1 MNPKRLQACGI
12 VLGLALFVA
21 TGLLV
26 LTGADRPTLLKEK
39 ARPPVADSNT
49 AALRALGESFGEIA
63 ERVGPSVV
71 TVYSEKVVKLRQPD
85 FSFPFGGDSPFRWF
99 FGDEDSPQPR
109 PRQPRPREYKFSQS
123 GLGSGIIIDKDGH
136 ILTNNH
142 VVNDVN
148 EIKIILAD
156 KREFPAE
163 VVGTDPKTDLAV
175 IKIKGKVPHDL
186 PAAELGDSDA
196 VRVGDWVLAIGA
208 PFGYVQTLTHGIIS
222 AKGRT
227 GVGPDDGNYE
237 DFLQTD
243 APINPGN
250 SGGPLV
256 NLRGEVVGINSAIA
270 TSVGQFA
277 GVGFAIPINM
287 ARDVMNE
294 LVKTGKV
301 RRGFLGIII
310 QNVDE
315 DLARQFGLSDN
326 NGALV
331 SQVTKD
337 SPAGKAGVKV
347 GDIILR
353 YNGKKIED
361 TRHLRNLVAATAP
374 NEKVEVTV
382 FRDGKERAFQVSV
395 GELAPGKAEAE
406 GESEEAKSASSDLGL
421 GVAPLTA
428 ASAKQ
433 YNLDENDKGVVV
445 TDVDEASPAAD
456 AELRPGDFI
465 TEVDRQPVTTVDEF
479 REALAKAKG
488 KDSLLILAKRGGA
501 SRFVILRRKAQ

>member
-1 MNPKRLQACGI
+1 MKPRRLQAIGI
-12 VLGLALFVA
+12 VLGVALFVA
-21 TGLLV
+21 AGLLV
-26 LTGADRPTLLKEK
+26 FTGADRPIPSKEK
-39 ARPPVADSNT
+39 AMPPVADGNT
-49 AALRALGESFGEIA
+49 AALRALGKSFGDIA

-71 TVYSEKVVKLRQPD
+71 TVYSEKVVKFRQPG
-85 FSFPFGGDSPFRWF
+85 FSFPFGDDSPFRWF
-99 FGDEDSPQPR
+99 FGDEDSPPPR
-109 PRQPRPREYKFSQS
+109 SRQPREREYKFSQS

-148 EIKIILAD
+148 EIKVILAD

-163 VVGTDPKTDLAV
+163 IVGTDPKTDIAV
-175 IKIKGKVPHDL
+175 IKIKGQVPHDL
-186 PAAELGDSDA
+186 AAAVLGDSDE

-227 GVGPDDGNYE
+227 GVGQDTGNYE

-256 NLRGEVVGINSAIA
+256 NLRGEVVGINTAIA
-270 TSVGQFA
+270 TSIGQFA

-310 QNVDE
+310 QNVDG

-337 SPAGKAGVKV
+337 SPAGKAGIKV
-347 GDIILR
+347 GDIIVR
-353 YNGKKIED
+353 YSGKKIED

-374 NEKVEVTV
+374 NEKVDITV
-382 FRDGKERAFQVSV
+382 LRDGKERTFKATV
-395 GELAPGKAEAE
+395 GELPPGKGE
-406 GESEEAKSASSDLGL
+406 GEGDSEESKSTSSDLGL
-421 GVAPLTA
+421 SVAPLTA
-428 ASAKQ
+428 ANAKQ

-445 TDVDEASPAAD
+445 TDVDHGSPAAD
-456 AELRPGDFI
+456 AELRPGDLI
-465 TEVDRQPVTTVDEF
+465 TEVDRQPVTSVDEF
-479 REALAKAKG
+479 QEALAKAKE
-488 KDSLLILAKRGGA
+488 KDSLLILVKRDGA
-501 SRFVILRRKAQ
+501 SRFVILRRKAK

>member
-1 MNPKRLQACGI
+1 MKPGRLQATGI
-12 VLGLALFVA
+12 ALGVALFVA
-21 TGLLV
+21 TGLLA
-26 LTGADRPTLLKEK
+26 LTGADRPATSKEK
-39 ARPPVADSNT
+39 TKPPVADGNT
-49 AALRALGESFGEIA
+49 AILRTLGESFGEIA

-85 FSFPFGGDSPFRWF
+85 FSFPFGDDSPFRWF
-99 FGDEDSPQPR
+99 FGDEDSPQQR
-109 PRQPRPREYKFSQS
+109 RQPHQRQQEFRQ
-123 GLGSGIIIDKDGH
+123 GGMGSGIVIDKDGH

-163 VVGTDPKTDLAV
+163 IVGTDPKTDLAV
-175 IKIKGKVPHDL
+175 IKIKGKIPRDL
-186 PAAELGDSDA
+186 PAAALGDSDD

-208 PFGYVQTLTHGIIS
+208 PFGYAQTVTHGIIS

-227 GVGPDDGNYE
+227 GVDRNNGNYE

-256 NLRGEVVGINSAIA
+256 NLHGEVVGINTAIA

-287 ARDVMNE
+287 AREVMNE

-301 RRGFLGIII
+301 RRGFLGIGI

-315 DLARQFGLSDN
+315 DLAQKFGLTDSK
-326 NGALV
+326 GALV
-331 SQVTKD
+331 SQVNKN
-337 SPAGKAGVKV
+337 SPAEKAGIKL
-347 GDIILR
+347 GDVIVR

-361 TRHLRNLVAATAP
+361 TRQLRNLVAATAP
-374 NEKVEVTV
+374 NEKAEVTV
-382 FRDGKERAFQVSV
+382 FRDGKERPFKVAV
-395 GELAPGKAEAE
+395 GELASAPTE
-406 GESEEAKSASSDLGL
+406 GGGETEESKSASSDFGL
-421 GVAPLTA
+421 SVAPLTPA
-428 ASAKQ
+428 NAKQ
-433 YNLDENDKGVVV
+433 YNLDGTDKGVVV
-445 TDVDEASPAAD
+445 ADVEEGSSAAD
-456 AELRPGDFI
+456 AELHPGDLI
-465 TEVDRQPVTTVDEF
+465 TEVDRQPVTSVNEF
-479 REALAKAKG
+479 RDTLAKAKD
-488 KDSLLILAKRGGA
+488 KESVLILVKRDGA
-501 SRFVILRRKAQ
+501 SRFVILRRKEK

>member
-1 MNPKRLQACGI
+1 MKPRRLQAIGI

-21 TGLLV
+21 TGLTV
-26 LTGADRPTLLKEK
+26 FIGADRPASSKEK
-39 ARPPVADSNT
+39 ARPSVAEGNT
-49 AALRALGESFGEIA
+49 ATLRALGESFGEIA

-85 FSFPFGGDSPFRWF
+85 FSFPFGGDMPFRWF

-109 PRQPRPREYKFSQS
+109 SPQPRQREYKFSQS

-148 EIKIILAD
+148 EIKIMLAD
-156 KREFPAE
+156 KRKFPAE
-163 VVGTDPKTDLAV
+163 IVGTDPKTDLAV

-186 PAAELGDSDA
+186 PAAVLGNSDD

-222 AKGRT
+222 AKSRT
-227 GVGPDDGNYE
+227 GVGRDTGNYE

-256 NLRGEVVGINSAIA
+256 NLQGEVVGINTAIA

-301 RRGFLGIII
+301 RRGFLGIVI
-310 QNVDE
+310 QNVDG

-337 SPAGKAGVKV
+337 SPAAKAGIKV
-347 GDIILR
+347 GDLILR

-361 TRHLRNLVAATAP
+361 TRHLRNLVAATSP
-374 NEKVEVTV
+374 DEKIDITV
-382 FRDGKERAFQVSV
+382 FRDGKERTFKVTV
-395 GELAPGKAEAE
+395 GELAPGKSE
-406 GESEEAKSASSDLGL
+406 GENENEGSKSSTSDLGL
-421 GVAPLTA
+421 SVAPLTA
-428 ASAKQ
+428 ANAKQ

-445 TDVDEASPAAD
+445 TDVDEGSPAAG
-456 AELRPGDFI
+456 AELRPGDLI
-465 TEVDRQPVTTVDEF
+465 TEVDRQPVTNVNEF
-479 REALAKAKG
+479 RDALAKAKE
-488 KDSLLILAKRGGA
+488 KDSLLILAKHEGA
-501 SRFVILRRKAQ
+501 SRFVILRRKEK